1 MAHLLVVELI
11 QQKLS
16 INVNEV
22 NIKSFKSNKTPKT
35 QQKSDQIKYK
45 FEQLKHEFKRRIQ
58 EMGKVGGIT
67 CLKDKECLFHFA

>member
-35 QQKSDQIKYK
+35 
-45 FEQLKHEFKRRIQ
+45 
-58 EMGKVGGIT
+58 
-67 CLKDKECLFHFA
+67 